1 MEGAVHVLSRS
12 TSKWGAACRL
22 GTVTAV
28 TGDMLASGS
37 EALRQHIMESKKS
50 IKCAKKKVLLHLQF
64 LPKPTRGEYLISLL
78 CTHYFVEVVSAPR
91 ALFPFPAA
99 NAKAPTSSFSAPKAV
114 PFKGLHVARSV
125 PPLFAHYVVIYHP
138 LPSDRISCVCTTAS
152 RHRPIVLRDA

>member
-1 MEGAVHVLSRS
+1 MSLRYSNYLPQLQAICLHPGVRH
-12 TSKWGAACRL
+12 
-22 GTVTAV
+22 
-28 TGDMLASGS
+28 SGNTLWMQ
-37 EALRQHIMESKKS
+37 EINQ
-50 IKCAKKKVLLHLQF
+50 CAKKKVLLHFQF